1 MAFLSALI
9 ALTALHWPRLWRHSF
24 PDLCSL
30 TSYPSLLPNLL
41 YNSSYE
47 KEITTM
53 PQSEC
58 LEISLTKRSFELYTN
73 VLASSPIP
81 NGFLFCKDFWATRIK
96 IDVYHLR
103 TSLACCFKLF
113 HILPTNQSWN
123 SKKPHS
129 RFIATKPHFWNHFI
143 TFLITTTKLPVRS
156 NLRTDGQFGLP
167 RSEVIVHMIRHEQQK
182 VWSVIRIQ
190 YTYGTVKKITS

>member
-1 MAFLSALI
+1 MASLSALI
-9 ALTALHWPRLWRHSF
+9 ALTALHQPRLWRHSF

-113 HILPTNQSWN
+113 HIFPQTSPETPRNRTVGLLWQNPISGTISLLFSSQRLNYLWE
-123 SKKPHS
+123 
-129 RFIATKPHFWNHFI
+129 AT
-143 TFLITTTKLPVRS
+143 
-156 NLRTDGQFGLP
+156 
-167 RSEVIVHMIRHEQQK
+167 
-182 VWSVIRIQ
+182 
-190 YTYGTVKKITS
+190 